1 MTTDAQPASTT
12 STRMPFRRQTAG
24 QPPAGPPA
32 PKGPTVRQ
40 QRRPSRIAL
49 GVAIVAVCA
58 LAGWWAFGKATTST
72 PVVMSATALPAGHQI
87 QGSDLRVTRLS
98 GGDGLVTV
106 PGESLT
112 SLVGQYALTD
122 IGSGSPINP
131 AAVGPTFGPAA
142 GQAVVGLSL
151 KTGQLPTQDIRVG
164 AAVRVVASKKTETI
178 AAGSTYSGT
187 VVRVGDTDGKLTTDQ
202 NGTHNI
208 DVSLASDDA
217 DAVAQLSGSG
227 TAVLVLDNTK

>member
-1 MTTDAQPASTT
+1 M
-12 STRMPFRRQTAG
+12 
-24 QPPAGPPA
+24 
-32 PKGPTVRQ
+32 RQ

-49 GVAIVAVCA
+49 GVAIIAICA

-87 QGSDLRVTRLS
+87 QDSDLRVTRLS
-98 GGDGLVTV
+98 GGDGLATV
-106 PGESLT
+106 PGDSLK

-122 IGSGSPINP
+122 INTGSPINP
-131 AAVGPTFGPAA
+131 AAVGPTFGPTA

-164 AAVRVVASKKTETI
+164 AAVRIVASKKTETI
-178 AAGSTYSGT
+178 PAGNAYSGI
-187 VVRVGDTDGKLTTDQ
+187 VMRIGDTDGKPATDQ

-208 DVSLASDDA
+208 DVAVAHDDA
-217 DAVAQLSGSG
+217 NAVSQLSGSG

>member
-1 MTTDAQPASTT
+1 MTTDAQPTPTISA
-12 STRMPFRRQTAG
+12 RRRPFRRPAG
-24 QPPAGPPA
+24 EPPAGPPV
-32 PKGPTVRQ
+32 PKAPTVRQ

-49 GVAIVAVCA
+49 GVAIIAICA

-87 QGSDLRVTRLS
+87 QDSDLRVTRLS
-98 GGDGLVTV
+98 GGDGLATV
-106 PGESLT
+106 PGDSLT

-122 IGSGSPINP
+122 ISAGSPINP

-151 KTGQLPTQDIRVG
+151 KTGQLPTQNIRVG
-164 AAVRVVASKKTETI
+164 AAVRIVASKKTEAI
-178 AAGSTYSGT
+178 DAGNAYSGT
-187 VVRVGDTDGKLTTDQ
+187 VMRVGDTDGTPATDQ

-208 DVSLASDDA
+208 DVAVATDDA
-217 DAVAQLSGSG
+217 NAVSQLSGSG